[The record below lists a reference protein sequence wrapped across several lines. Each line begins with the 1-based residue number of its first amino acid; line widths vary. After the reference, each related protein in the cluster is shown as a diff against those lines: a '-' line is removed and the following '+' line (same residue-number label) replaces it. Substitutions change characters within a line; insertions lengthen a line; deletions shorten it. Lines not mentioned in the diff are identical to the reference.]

1 MGKTTLSKAFIN
13 GDMAANEKP
22 TYGTDLLF
30 KTAYVDDQK
39 AYVQV
44 LPRRQKTQ
52 LPCALLSIP
61 Q

>member
-30 KTAYVDDQK
+30 KTAYVDEQK

-44 LPRRQKTQ
+44 VPSCQKTQ
-52 LPCALLSIP
+52 LPCALVSVLR
-61 Q
+61 